1 MSTIHKAFVR
11 FIYLFFFRGRGKA
24 CGLVPFLVACLDDV
38 AALTGGHLTS
48 QLRFFNHNRKRA
60 LPFFRDANVSHTRYL
75 CASRPA
81 GNLYKN
87 ILRDTEGKDVTHLE
101 SIRSCSYLLRC
112 FFQSIPTLAAVV
124 ADEEY
129 FYSNGLIFL
138 LDRRNVPQETTEC
151 GQIVIPWRE
160 AAPHRLGCA
169 ISSTYFFLLFPPSII
184 FLCHDQRALSSTFVS
199 TMRKLIIIIQGSSS
213 SRTLVIVYSD
223 WLHRTKRKMQ
233 LYNLL
238 QFVSLAD
245 HGCDRVAAA
254 IHSHLAGPQRLLH
267 SR

>member
-1 MSTIHKAFVR
+1 MLLAPTGFFKLVTIVYVDIPRYFLRVSNSPINWSLYNYAAKQEERKKEKDLAWLSTIHKAFVR

-24 CGLVPFLVACLDDV
+24 CGLVPFLVAWLDDV

-48 QLRFFNHNRKRA
+48 QLRFFNHNRKRERERA

-112 FFQSIPTLAAVV
+112 FFQSIPTLAAD
-124 ADEEY
+124 DEEY

-169 ISSTYFFLLFPPSII
+169 ISSTYFFSYFPPP
-184 FLCHDQRALSSTFVS
+184 
-199 TMRKLIIIIQGSSS
+199 SSS
-213 SRTLVIVYSD
+213 CVMTNELFLPLSF
-223 WLHRTKRKMQ
+223 Q
-233 LYNLL
+233 LCGN
-238 QFVSLAD
+238 
-245 HGCDRVAAA
+245 
-254 IHSHLAGPQRLLH
+254 
-267 SR
+267 